1 MGPPSWQ
8 GRSLNASPKGLA
20 HGEKVDGAS
29 PLGYHLKNPFEAMD
43 KQFFESLST
52 HHGITVEVAKKIY
65 LDICKEMA
73 SKLMANEKQS
83 CPYFVIKPVTRP
95 EKQKTME
102 DGTQKQLESRHFGR
116 MMVKGVASTH
126 R

>member
-1 MGPPSWQ
+1 MGRPSWQ
-8 GRSLNASPKGLA
+8 RGKPECLSRGPRPLR
-20 HGEKVDGAS
+20 KVDGAS
-29 PLGYHLKNPFEAMD
+29 PLGYGLRNSFQTMD